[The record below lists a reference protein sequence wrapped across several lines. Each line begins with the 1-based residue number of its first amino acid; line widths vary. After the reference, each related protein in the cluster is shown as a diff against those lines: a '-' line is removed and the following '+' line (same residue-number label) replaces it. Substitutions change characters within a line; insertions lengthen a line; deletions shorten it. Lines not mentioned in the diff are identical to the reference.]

1 MKRKNKKLITLLLAG
16 AMCATMVGGFV
27 AQNSV
32 RSTAAETTYA
42 LSELFAETKG
52 DATTETAAF
61 TLADG
66 DSVWYKNDLA
76 FKWFKAKDEAQYLT
90 MKFALKDLNF
100 KSLTFTVESDSSVA
114 SEDEKAINS
123 VKLVNDN
130 GVKAY
135 VVNGKTDEV
144 EDGDKKDVTLTAGD
158 EVVIALKEGTEYGEF
173 KVELNGTEIGSFKN
187 VGSNYANYSYEE
199 TYPLTIEAKCDGTN
213 KTVVYLNEINGQK
226 FDNITT
232 KEGVEGASSKLVKDT
247 AAPVLVVNEE
257 LNGFS
262 LGSAF
267 SLGYEKIDVLQT
279 SSLVET
285 KKYYQYDP
293 TDSATDFVTLSTSTY
308 FMDTVYYTNGTEV
321 SAEAKEGYTATSVYK
336 VDNKEYVAVEFTLAD
351 NAFNAD
357 DGEWAKSK
365 IDLSWY
371 ATRSAEKTVG
381 ENKRDYLILDRN
393 DKGATYNNITVD
405 DNDKINDV
413 DKVAFYGTDE
423 IVNYEVPEEEK
434 NEKYGQYEW
443 FQDALVEAAKDVY
456 AGSNSYI
463 YFPSFE
469 WLFKD
474 DNGYRNLKF
483 TISYKTASSTSAKTS
498 SGLSASGLKL
508 SASEEGKYEF
518 KIFATDKEGNTMQY
532 YLDGEKVA
540 VSTSN
545 IWDIDEIPSFSYTIK
560 NRGLKVEDKTNASSR
575 RDTKILYETYTFS
588 DATVI
593 GATSKK
599 SDYALYKL
607 DLDAYNDTLD
617 ANEKQITRTVLSGIT
632 YEKLQKA
639 LEGKIVGADD
649 YFELY
654 IDAYAGLIAD
664 AVNGEKSAVLKCFEN
679 KIEKYNERITEDDE
693 EYEAY
698 NKYEWQKSSN
708 ASFKT
713 MEEGEYLIVA
723 DYWEEELPM
732 QRAMAYKLVIVESEA
747 DVIKGETQWLK
758 NNVVSVVLFS
768 IAGVMLVLIIV
779 LLLIKPSDET
789 LEDVDAKVEEKK
801 NKKKE
806 K

>member
-42 LSELFAETKG
+42 LSELFAETKGDADDETDVIGAEKKG

-199 TYPLTIEAKCDGTN
+199 TYPLTIEAKCDGEN

-267 SLGYEKIDVLQT
+267 SLSYEKIDVLQT

-393 DKGATYNNITVD
+393 DSGAEYIGITIE
-405 DNDKINDV
+405 N
-413 DKVAFYGTDE
+413 G
-423 IVNYEVPEEEK
+423 K
-434 NEKYGQYEW
+434 NEFVDETEFENQVAT
-443 FQDALVEAAKDVY
+443 FQTELEKAAEDVY

>member
-42 LSELFAETKG
+42 LSELFAETKGDADDETDVIGAEKKG

-232 KEGVEGASSKLVKDT
+232 KEGVEGASGKLVKDT

-267 SLGYEKIDVLQT
+267 SLSYEKIDVLQT

-371 ATRSAEKTVG
+371 ATRSEEKTVG

-393 DKGATYNNITVD
+393 DSGAEYIGITIE
-405 DNDKINDV
+405 N
-413 DKVAFYGTDE
+413 G
-423 IVNYEVPEEEK
+423 K
-434 NEKYGQYEW
+434 NEFVDETEFKNQVAT
-443 FQDALVEAAKDVY
+443 FQTELEKAAEDVY

-723 DYWEEELPM
+723 DYWKEELPM

>member
-42 LSELFAETKG
+42 LSELFAETKGDADDETDVIGAEKKG

-232 KEGVEGASSKLVKDT
+232 KEGVEGASGKLVKDT

-267 SLGYEKIDVLQT
+267 SLSYEKIDVLQT

-393 DKGATYNNITVD
+393 DSGAEYIGITIE
-405 DNDKINDV
+405 N
-413 DKVAFYGTDE
+413 G
-423 IVNYEVPEEEK
+423 K
-434 NEKYGQYEW
+434 NEFVDETEFKNQVAT
-443 FQDALVEAAKDVY
+443 FQTELEKAAEDVY

-483 TISYKTASSTSAKTS
+483 TISYWTESSTSPKTS

-508 SASEEGKYEF
+508 SASEGGKYEF

-639 LEGKIVGADD
+639 LEGKIVDTDD

-664 AVNGEKSAVLKCFEN
+664 AVKGEKSAVLKCFEN

-723 DYWEEELPM
+723 DYWKEELPM

>member
-52 DATTETAAF
+52 DADDETDVIGAEKKGDATTETAAF
-61 TLADG
+61 TLADS

-144 EDGDKKDVTLTAGD
+144 EDVDKKDVTLTAGD
-158 EVVIALKEGTEYGEF
+158 EVIIALKEGTEYGEF

-232 KEGVEGASSKLVKDT
+232 KEGVEGASGKLVKDT

-267 SLGYEKIDVLQT
+267 SLSYEKIDVLQT

-321 SAEAKEGYTATSVYK
+321 SSEAKEGYTATSVYK

-393 DKGATYNNITVD
+393 DSGAEYIGITIE
-405 DNDKINDV
+405 N
-413 DKVAFYGTDE
+413 G
-423 IVNYEVPEEEK
+423 K
-434 NEKYGQYEW
+434 NEFVDETEFKNQVAT
-443 FQDALVEAAKDVY
+443 FQTELEKAAEDVY

-483 TISYKTASSTSAKTS
+483 TVSYKTASSTSAKTS

>member
-1 MKRKNKKLITLLLAG
+1 MKRKNKKLITLLLVG
-16 AMCATMVGGFV
+16 TMCATMVGGFV
-27 AQNSV
+27 ARSSV

-42 LSELFAETKG
+42 LSEIFAETKG
-52 DATTETAAF
+52 DADDETDVIGAEKRGDATTETASF

-76 FKWFKAKDEAQYLT
+76 FKWFKAKDDDETKGEAQYLT

-123 VKLVNDN
+123 VKLINDN
-130 GVKAY
+130 GAVKAY
-135 VVNGKTDEV
+135 VVNGKTDGE
-144 EDGDKKDVTLTAGD
+144 KKDVTFAAG
-158 EVVIALKEGTEYGEF
+158 ETFTIALKEGTEYGEF
-173 KVELNGTEIGSFKN
+173 KVELNGTELGSFKN
-187 VGSNYANYSYEE
+187 VGANYANYSYEE
-199 TYPLTIEAKCDGTN
+199 NYPLTIEAECEGTN

-232 KEGVEGASSKLVKDT
+232 KEGVEGASGKLVKDT
-247 AAPVLVVNEE
+247 VAPVLVVNEE

-267 SLGYEKIDVLQT
+267 SLSYEKIDVLQT

-308 FMDTVYYTNGTEV
+308 FMDTVYYTNGTEI
-321 SAEAKEGYTATSVYK
+321 SAEAKEGYKATSVYAK
-336 VDNKEYVAVEFTLAD
+336 EEKEYVAIEFTLAD

-357 DGEWAKSK
+357 DGEWAKTTV
-365 IDLSWY
+365 DLSWY
-371 ATRSAEKTVG
+371 ATNSVKKTIGEK
-381 ENKRDYLILDRN
+381 ECNYLILDRN
-393 DKGATYNNITVD
+393 EDGAEYIGITIE
-405 DNDKINDV
+405 N
-413 DKVAFYGTDE
+413 G
-423 IVNYEVPEEEK
+423 K
-434 NEKYGQYEW
+434 NEFVDETEFNNQVED
-443 FQDALVEAAKDVY
+443 FQKALAEAAKEVY

-469 WLFKD
+469 WLIGD

-483 TISYKTASSTSAKTS
+483 TISYKTASSTSPKTS
-498 SGLSASGLKL
+498 SGLSASDLKL
-508 SASEEGKYEF
+508 SASEEGLYEF
-518 KIFATDKEGNTMQY
+518 KIFATDKEGNPMQY
-532 YLDGEKVA
+532 YLDDEKVA
-540 VSTSN
+540 VTTSN

-593 GATSKK
+593 GATNKK

-607 DLDAYNDTLD
+607 DLDAYNDTLE

-632 YEKLQKA
+632 YEKLQNA
-639 LEGKIVGADD
+639 IAGKISGADD
-649 YFELY
+649 YFEVY

-664 AVNGEKSAVLKCFEN
+664 AVNGDKTAVLKCFEN
-679 KIEKYNERITEDDE
+679 RIEKYNERITADDE

-708 ASFKT
+708 ASFMT
-713 MEEGEYLIVA
+713 AEEGEYLIVA

-732 QRAMAYKLVIVESEA
+732 QRAMAYKLVIVESKA

-768 IAGVMLVLIIV
+768 IAGVMLVLIVI

-789 LEDVDAKVEEKK
+789 LEDVDVKVAEKK

>member
-42 LSELFAETKG
+42 LSELFAETKGDADDETDVIGAEKKG

-158 EVVIALKEGTEYGEF
+158 EVIIALKEGTEYGEF
-173 KVELNGTEIGSFKN
+173 KVEFNGTEIGSFKN

-267 SLGYEKIDVLQT
+267 SLSYEKIDVLQT

-393 DKGATYNNITVD
+393 DSGAEYIGITIENGRNEFVD
-405 DNDKINDV
+405 ETEFKNQ
-413 DKVAFYGTDE
+413 VATFQTE
-423 IVNYEVPEEEK
+423 LEK
-434 NEKYGQYEW
+434 
-443 FQDALVEAAKDVY
+443 AAEDVY

-545 IWDIDEIPSFSYTIK
+545 IWDIDEIPSFSYTIE

>member
-42 LSELFAETKG
+42 LSELFAETKGDADDETDVIGAEKKG

-232 KEGVEGASSKLVKDT
+232 KEGVEGASGKLVKDT

-267 SLGYEKIDVLQT
+267 SLSYEKIDVLQT

-371 ATRSAEKTVG
+371 ATRSEEKTVG

-393 DKGATYNNITVD
+393 DSGAEYIGITIE
-405 DNDKINDV
+405 N
-413 DKVAFYGTDE
+413 G
-423 IVNYEVPEEEK
+423 K
-434 NEKYGQYEW
+434 NEFVDETEFKNQVAT
-443 FQDALVEAAKDVY
+443 FQTELEKAAEDVY

-599 SDYALYKL
+599 SEYALYKL
-607 DLDAYNDTLD
+607 DLNAYNDTLD

-723 DYWEEELPM
+723 DYWKEELPM

-758 NNVVSVVLFS
+758 NHVVSVVLFS

>member
-1 MKRKNKKLITLLLAG
+1 MKRKNKKLITLILAG

-27 AQNSV
+27 AHSSV

-42 LSELFAETKG
+42 LSEIFAETKGDADDETDVIGAEKRG

-76 FKWFKAKDEAQYLT
+76 FKWFKAKNDPQYLT

-135 VVNGKTDEV
+135 VVNGKTDGVKDE
-144 EDGDKKDVTLTAGD
+144 DKKDVPLAAGD
-158 EVVIALKEGTEYGEF
+158 DVTIALKEGTEYGEF
-173 KVELNGTEIGSFKN
+173 KVELNGTDIGSFKN

-232 KEGVEGASSKLVKDT
+232 KEGVDGASGKLVKDT

-267 SLGYEKIDVLQT
+267 SLSYEKIDVLQT

-321 SAEAKEGYTATSVYK
+321 SAEAKEGYKATSVYAM
-336 VDNKEYVAVEFTLAD
+336 DAKEYVAVEFTLAD

-357 DGEWAKSK
+357 EGDWTKAKF
-365 IDLSWY
+365 DLSWY
-371 ATRSAEKTVG
+371 ATRSTEKTVG
-381 ENKRDYLILDRN
+381 ENTRDYLILDRN
-393 DKGATYNNITVD
+393 DSGAYYSYITA
-405 DNDKINDV
+405 NDTDSKNDV
-413 DKVAFYGTDE
+413 DAALDGQVE
-423 IVNYEVPEEEK
+423 IFQAELEK
-434 NEKYGQYEW
+434 
-443 FQDALVEAAKDVY
+443 AAEDVY

-469 WLFKD
+469 WLFND

-508 SASEEGKYEF
+508 SASEEGLYEF
-518 KIFATDKEGNTMQY
+518 KIFATDKEGNPMQY
-532 YLDGEKVA
+532 YLDDEKVA
-540 VSTSN
+540 VTTSN
-545 IWDIDEIPSFSYTIK
+545 IWDIDAIPSFSYSIQ

-593 GATSKK
+593 GATNKK

-607 DLDAYNDTLD
+607 DLNAYNDTLD

-649 YFELY
+649 YFKLY

-664 AVNGEKSAVLKCFEN
+664 AVNGDKAAVLKCFEN
-679 KIEKYNERITEDDE
+679 KIEKYNERITEDDA

-708 ASFKT
+708 SSFMT
-713 MEEGEYLIVA
+713 AEEGEYLIVA

-768 IAGVMLVLIIV
+768 IAGVMLVLIII

>member
-42 LSELFAETKG
+42 LSELFAETKGDADDETDVIGAEKKG

-173 KVELNGTEIGSFKN
+173 KVEFNGTEIGSFKN

-232 KEGVEGASSKLVKDT
+232 KEGVEGASGKLVKDT

-267 SLGYEKIDVLQT
+267 SLSYEKIDVLQT

-393 DKGATYNNITVD
+393 DSGAEYIGITIE
-405 DNDKINDV
+405 N
-413 DKVAFYGTDE
+413 G
-423 IVNYEVPEEEK
+423 K
-434 NEKYGQYEW
+434 NEFVDETEFKNQVAT
-443 FQDALVEAAKDVY
+443 FQTELEKAAKEVY

-469 WLFKD
+469 WLFHD

-483 TISYKTASSTSAKTS
+483 TISYWTESSTSPKTS

-508 SASEEGKYEF
+508 SASEKGLYEF
-518 KIFATDKEGNTMQY
+518 KIFATDKEGNPMQY
-532 YLDGEKVA
+532 YLDDEKVA

>member
-42 LSELFAETKG
+42 LSELFAETKGDADDETDVIGAEKKG

-199 TYPLTIEAKCDGTN
+199 TYPLTIEAKCDGEN

-267 SLGYEKIDVLQT
+267 SLSYEKIDVLQT

-293 TDSATDFVTLSTSTY
+293 TDSTAEFVTLSTSTY

-393 DKGATYNNITVD
+393 DSGAEYIGITIE
-405 DNDKINDV
+405 N
-413 DKVAFYGTDE
+413 G
-423 IVNYEVPEEEK
+423 K
-434 NEKYGQYEW
+434 NEFVDETEFKNQVAT
-443 FQDALVEAAKDVY
+443 FQTELEKAAEDVY

-483 TISYKTASSTSAKTS
+483 TVSYKTASSTSAKTS

>member
-52 DATTETAAF
+52 DADDETDVIGAEKKGEATTETAAF

-123 VKLVNDN
+123 VKLVNDS

-144 EDGDKKDVTLTAGD
+144 EDGDKKDVTLTAG

-173 KVELNGTEIGSFKN
+173 KVEFNGTEIGSFKN

-199 TYPLTIEAKCDGTN
+199 TYPLTIEAKCDGEN

-267 SLGYEKIDVLQT
+267 SLSYEKIDVLQT

-293 TDSATDFVTLSTSTY
+293 TDSTAEFVTLSTSTY

-393 DKGATYNNITVD
+393 DSGAEYIGITIE
-405 DNDKINDV
+405 N
-413 DKVAFYGTDE
+413 G
-423 IVNYEVPEEEK
+423 K
-434 NEKYGQYEW
+434 NEFVDETAFENQVAT
-443 FQDALVEAAKDVY
+443 FQTELEKAAEDVY

-801 NKKKE
+801 NKKKG

>member
-1 MKRKNKKLITLLLAG
+1 MKRKNKKLITLILAG

-52 DATTETAAF
+52 DADDETDVIGAEKKGDATTETAAF

-76 FKWFKAKDEAQYLT
+76 FKWFKAKNEAQYLT

-158 EVVIALKEGTEYGEF
+158 EVIIALKEGTEYGEF

-267 SLGYEKIDVLQT
+267 SLSYEKIDVLQT

-293 TDSATDFVTLSTSTY
+293 KDSATDFVSLSTSTY

-393 DKGATYNNITVD
+393 DSGAEYIGITIE
-405 DNDKINDV
+405 N
-413 DKVAFYGTDE
+413 G
-423 IVNYEVPEEEK
+423 K
-434 NEKYGQYEW
+434 NEFVDETEFENQVAT
-443 FQDALVEAAKDVY
+443 FQTELEKAAEDVY

-483 TISYKTASSTSAKTS
+483 TVSYKTASSTSAKTS